1 MIGSDNCVVP
11 CRFPHR
17 PNTYDLMDRG
27 GVTSTNGRP
36 QQGGQKNARVGHSR
50 PDRPIGDLSEQE
62 FQARFC
68 ISNTILIQLTN
79 GETLSLV
86 NLSNNMIYFTKEQ
99 FVVRLRFPIP

>member
-1 MIGSDNCVVP
+1 
-11 CRFPHR
+11 
-17 PNTYDLMDRG
+17 MDRG

-68 ISNTILIQLTN
+68 ISDTILIQLTN